1 MVVLPT
7 SHEGSHVIDTNISAA
22 MTPPDLAAAIV
33 DSSGDAIIG
42 QTLDGAIVSWNR
54 GAEQLCGY
62 SASEVIGRNIRTLAP
77 DDAGDELAEVVSRVA
92 ASGTVQRLDAL
103 LCCKDG
109 GLVDVSLTMSPVYG
123 HGGEVTGFSVI
134 GRDITAG
141 KLAQQDL
148 KHRALHDALTGL
160 PNRDLLLDRLH
171 QALFRARRHGDRVAL
186 LFLDL
191 DDFKLVNDGLG
202 HLAGDELL
210 VQVARRLSR
219 TVRADDTV
227 ARFGGDEFVLVCE
240 VGTAEAATQMG
251 NRLLK
256 AFEAPF
262 PLGRQDVT
270 VTASI
275 GLVLAGRDPTAEGL
289 LQDADTAMY
298 RAKTKGRSR
307 IELFNDSR
315 LESAEARLQ
324 TATALRRALEG
335 DQLRVFYQ
343 PIVSATDTR
352 PLAVEALVRWQHPD
366 RGLVP
371 PDEFIPLA
379 DETGMTIP
387 IGRWVLRRALR
398 ERASWQAALPAHPPL
413 RLAVN
418 ISACQLADRALVD
431 DITAALADTGAA
443 PDSLILE
450 MTESVLMHD
459 AKALSTLDALHNLG
473 VSLHID
479 DFGTGHST
487 LAYLEAL
494 PIDILKIDRSFVD
507 GLVTNSDDRSIVTAV
522 IALAGTLSLA
532 VVAEGVETVGQLG
545 VLRELHCDFAQGFL
559 FARPL
564 PYDELV
570 TWFRNQVNEGARP

>member
-1 MVVLPT
+1 MVLTTSTEGADVIGTKPT
-7 SHEGSHVIDTNISAA
+7 S
-22 MTPPDLAAAIV
+22 MTAPDLAAAIV

-42 QTLDGAIVSWNR
+42 QTPDGAIVSWNR

-62 SASEVIGRNIRTLAP
+62 AAAAMIGRNISTLAP
-77 DDAGDELAEVVSRVA
+77 ENAADELAEVVSRVGA
-92 ASGTVQRLDAL
+92 NGTVERLDTRL
-103 LCCKDG
+103 GHKDG
-109 GLVDVSLTMSPVYG
+109 ELVDVSLTMSPVFG
-123 HGGEVTGFSVI
+123 PGGEVTGVSVI
-134 GRDITAG
+134 GRDITAD
-141 KLAQQDL
+141 KLAQRALSHQ
-148 KHRALHDALTGL
+148 ALHDALTGL

-171 QALFRARRHGDRVAL
+171 QALFRARRRGERVAL

-262 PLGRQDVT
+262 PIGRRDVT

-275 GLVLAGRDPTAEGL
+275 GLVIAGRDPTAEGL

-307 IELFNDSR
+307 IELFSDTR

-335 DQLRVFYQ
+335 NELRVFYQ
-343 PIVSATDTR
+343 PIVSATDSR

-371 PDEFIPLA
+371 PDEFIPIA
-379 DETGMTIP
+379 DETGMIIP
-387 IGRWVLRRALR
+387 IGRWVLREALR
-398 ERASWQAALPAHPPL
+398 ERASWQVALPAHPPL

-418 ISACQLADRALVD
+418 ISASQLSDRTLVD
-431 DITAALADTGAA
+431 DVTAALTDTGAD

-459 AKALSTLDALHNLG
+459 ADALSTLNALHDLG

-507 GLVTNSDDRSIVTAV
+507 GLLTDSDDRSIVTAV

-532 VVAEGVETVGQLG
+532 VVAEGVETVSQLG

-570 TWFRNQVNEGARP
+570 TWFRDQVNTGDQL